1 MKNNISDKDKKDWE
15 NFLKSDKKVSDKDH
29 QIKKRYNHK
38 KKIIDLHGYTLQK
51 ANIAVEKLIIDC
63 FENNISKVIII
74 TGKGLHSN
82 NRKNPFVSKELS
94 ILKNSVPE
102 YIKNNRDL
110 MKIIIEIREAEIEDG
125 GSGAFYVFLKKK
137 FKN

>member
-1 MKNNISDKDKKDWE
+1 MRRMIVTE
-15 NFLKSDKKVSDKDH
+15 N
-29 QIKKRYNHK
+29 
-38 KKIIDLHGYTLQK
+38 
-51 ANIAVEKLIIDC
+51 
-63 FENNISKVIII
+63 ENNISKVIII

-102 YIKNNRDL
+102 YIKNNLNL
-110 MKIIIEIREAEIEDG
+110 MKIIKEIREADIEDG

-137 FKN
+137 I

>member
-1 MKNNISDKDKKDWE
+1 MSDSISNKDKKDWE
-15 NFLKSDKKVSDKDH
+15 DFLKSKNKVPNKDYKIRSRH
-29 QIKKRYNHK
+29 KHK
-38 KKIIDLHGYTLQK
+38 KKTIDLHGYTLEE
-51 ANIAVEKLIIDC
+51 ANKEVEKLIFDC
-63 FENNISKVIII
+63 FENKIDQLIII
-74 TGKGLHSN
+74 TGKGIHSEN
-82 NRKNPFVSKELS
+82 EKNPFVSKELS